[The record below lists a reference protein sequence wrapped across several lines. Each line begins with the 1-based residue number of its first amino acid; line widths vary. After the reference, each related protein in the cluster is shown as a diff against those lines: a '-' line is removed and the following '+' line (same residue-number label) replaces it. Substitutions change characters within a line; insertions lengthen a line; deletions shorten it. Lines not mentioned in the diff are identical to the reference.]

1 MLILNLAVKEC
12 RLNMNNLLKFP
23 KMPEKSGSFSA
34 EATPDGVRI
43 GSRLVGFSS
52 VIRQLDEGR
61 FDKPLSEGF
70 GVIAEL
76 SLAEIRS
83 WFKPSIEQQVNVW
96 RWMVA
101 GVFIVEQMREHGT
114 TPVTQDDGTT
124 SNQTLYMGKHG
135 GIVVYPATERFSLA
149 RNIEELAFEEFTHDN
164 PHHKALMI
172 YQSMLEAS
180 SDGGMTLSRWG
191 RESMTMLH
199 DGYIELLKTE
209 GIPAAPTAH

>member
-1 MLILNLAVKEC
+1 
-12 RLNMNNLLKFP
+12 MNNLLKFP

-76 SLAEIRS
+76 SLAEIRG
-83 WFKPSIEQQVNVW
+83 WFKPSIEQQVNIW

-114 TPVTQDDGTT
+114 TPVTQDDCTT

-149 RNIEELAFEEFTHDN
+149 LNVEEMLLKDFTHDD
-164 PHHKALMI
+164 PHQKALML
-172 YQSMLEAS
+172 YQSMLEPS
-180 SDGGMTLSRWG
+180 TDGGLALSEWG
-191 RESMTMLH
+191 REGLAMLH